1 MAVLTVAEL
10 GEARRR
16 YATGRTPS
24 WTKTQFNDALQAIET
39 AMTGN
44 ANVGA
49 SSVKAYI
56 AAQIEAAAPGVF
68 SNQQKDDLGVAW
80 SRLNAARGGIL

>member
-1 MAVLTVAEL
+1 MAVLTGAEL
-10 GEARRR
+10 EEARKRFA
-16 YATGRTPS
+16 ATRSAS
-24 WTKTQFNDALQAIET
+24 WTKAQINAALQAIET

-49 SSVKAYI
+49 SSVKAYV

-68 SNQQKDDLGVAW
+68 TAQQKDDLGVAW
-80 SRLNAARGGIL
+80 SRLNAERGGIL